1 MYVQKYFTYLY
12 ILTLYCDCGTTYII
26 CSRHNPGEYMTAI
39 DNWSALQIEGD
50 MYTFIAREGK
60 SGSCNGKPCGFV
72 LKVDPESGEVEQ
84 TEIPSKGLV
93 NDIIKIRYVLRNF
106 FNFSGCKNKF

>member
-1 MYVQKYFTYLY
+1 
-12 ILTLYCDCGTTYII
+12 
-26 CSRHNPGEYMTAI
+26 MTAI

-50 MYTFIAREGK
+50 MFTFIAREGK

-84 TEIPSKGLV
+84 TEIPSKNRNCWHHSQPGLKMHP
-93 NDIIKIRYVLRNF
+93 DPWSHF
-106 FNFSGCKNKF
+106 